1 MMLDRRAA
9 EPCLRS
15 PKSWRFGGLAALLRL
30 RVARGLNLV
39 VCRAERGVEGRR
51 GELGVCVDAR
61 IDVVAAR
68 RATPAARD
76 DAHDLSGADVDRW
89 PARVAATRRA
99 VDLELTRPQHRP
111 GFGVRRGARGEDDAL
126 IARDALAH

>member
-39 VCRAERGVEGRR
+39 VCR